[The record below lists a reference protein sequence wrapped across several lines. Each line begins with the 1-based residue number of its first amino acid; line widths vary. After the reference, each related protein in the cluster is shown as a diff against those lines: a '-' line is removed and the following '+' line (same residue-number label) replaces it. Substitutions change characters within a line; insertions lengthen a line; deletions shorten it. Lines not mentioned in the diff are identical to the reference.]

1 MQETQVE
8 ALGWDE
14 EQLDHLKVEWK
25 SWFGELGQLDEIF
38 VPRCLKEDEK
48 ERDVTI
54 HTFCDASEKAYSAA
68 TYTRHKYE
76 EESVST
82 QLVAAKTRMAHR
94 KSTGIPHLEL
104 IGALT
109 GLSLTKQIVQHSR
122 FLKTKSHFGGQ
133 CEHWVLDPRTELKLE
148 AYNSLQC
155 AVYSLQTTTLEVC
168 SNKTPPCRSRDP
180 RSLTT
185 RISKG

>member
-1 MQETQVE
+1 VE